1 VTGDGGKSISLI
13 THHPSPVTIF
23 LMAKQDYYQVLGIK
37 RDAKPDEIKKAYRR
51 LARKHHPDVN
61 PGDKSAEERFK
72 LITEAHDV
80 LSDEKKRKVYDR
92 FGEYSDNL
100 AQAAARGATPGGAG
114 GGGRTSPGFDFEG
127 FDWGTAGAPGG
138 GASGGGSSFRDIF
151 ADLFGGSTARQEREP
166 PRPQPKRG
174 ADIEMPLAL
183 SFEESIT
190 GLTTNITVNRSE
202 QCTRCNGAGDTGGPV
217 VTCSTCKGSG
227 QVQRAGGRLKF
238 SQECPDCGGVG
249 KRRQPCSLCK
259 GSGVLPKTETVKIR
273 IPAGVDTGSRVRIAG
288 KGEGGRLGAPPGD
301 LFIIT
306 NVGRHKYFTRKGDN
320 IYVTVPLT
328 VPEAALGAKIE
339 VPTVEGKAQL
349 RIPPG
354 TQSGQKFRLR
364 ERGVPSLRNPQLRG
378 DQFVEVQVTLPNV
391 ISEETKELLKRYA
404 QLNAENPRVA
414 MGLE

>member
-1 VTGDGGKSISLI
+1 
-13 THHPSPVTIF
+13 
-23 LMAKQDYYQVLGIK
+23 MAKQDYYQVLGIK
-37 RDAKPDEIKKAYRR
+37 RDAKPEEIKKAYRR

-61 PGDKSAEERFK
+61 PGDKSSEDRFK

-100 AQAAARGATPGGAG
+100 AQAAARGATPGGGASS
-114 GGGRTSPGFDFEG
+114 RATPGFDFDG
-127 FDWGTAGAPGG
+127 FDWGTSST
-138 GASGGGSSFRDIF
+138 SGSTTGSGSSFRDIF
-151 ADLFGGSTARQEREP
+151 ADLFGGSSSKQQEREP

-183 SFEESIT
+183 SFEESVT
-190 GLTTNITVNRSE
+190 GMMTNITVNRSE

-238 SQECPDCGGVG
+238 SQECPDCAGTG
-249 KRRQPCSLCK
+249 KRRQPCVLCK

-273 IPAGVDTGSRVRIAG
+273 IPAGVDTGSRVRIVG

-301 LFIIT
+301 LYIIT

-378 DQFVEVQVTLPNV
+378 DQFVEVQITLPNV

-404 QLNAENPRVA
+404 QLNTENPRVT